1 MKENVEGGVAISGIS
16 REASDELVAMG
27 FREIPFCT
35 LFFYIRTFCF
45 QTVRYPYV
53 LKILLR

>member
-35 LFFYIRTFCF
+35 LFFYIRTLCF
-45 QTVRYPYV
+45 
-53 LKILLR
+53 